1 MTNPSSPSSP
11 VPAVHAADECG
22 WCPLCRLV
30 AGLRADNPEGLA
42 KVLTAAAVFAEA
54 VRELFEPGPESAPPG
69 EPTETPG
76 EPTETPVAPTAAPV
90 PAAPRVQHIRLD
102 TEAVTRSRSTPRS
115 R

>member
-1 MTNPSSPSSP
+1 MTNPSSSPSSPSSP

-42 KVLTAAAVFAEA
+42 NVLTAAAVFAEA
-54 VRELFEPGPESAPPG
+54 VRELFERGPECA
-69 EPTETPG
+69 TPG